1 MNTSRAGWLSRSL
14 LSLPVPYYPAEK
26 SHNSVI
32 GGREVSLA
40 HSLNAQ
46 LLLHNC
52 FPSYPTMTPHPNLLV
67 LSFIFSYN
75 LQIYEL
81 SITNNDKT
89 ICSFHTPIGMVTMV
103 SIQPLSSFWSRAP
116 LSKAFT
122 TSHLMMIWETYDI
135 YIRLQLPYSTCCCCL
150 LVASTCYLYLL
161 LLNITCRDWKAIAAT
176 FVSSLMER
184 PPAGHTGHIGHSRPT
199 SNRNTPSPLSPSL
212 WA

>member
-75 LQIYEL
+75 LQIYKL

-89 ICSFHTPIGMVTMV
+89 ICRFHTPIGMVTMV

-135 YIRLQLPYSTCCCCL
+135 YIRLQLPYPTWCCCL
-150 LVASTCYLYLL
+150 LLLFVTCTCSFWTLL
-161 LLNITCRDWKAIAAT
+161 AET
-176 FVSSLMER
+176 ER
-184 PPAGHTGHIGHSRPT
+184 RSQPPLSPVWWRGPQLVTLVTLVTLDQPQIE
-199 SNRNTPSPLSPSL
+199 TPPPSLSPSL
-212 WA
+212 RA